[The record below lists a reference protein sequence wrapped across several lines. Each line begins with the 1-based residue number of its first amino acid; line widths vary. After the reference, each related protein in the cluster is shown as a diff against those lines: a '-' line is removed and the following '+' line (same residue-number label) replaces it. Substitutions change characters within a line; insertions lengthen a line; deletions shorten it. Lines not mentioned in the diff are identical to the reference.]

1 MIPGEALPQ
10 PATAYQFLESTALD
24 LSKLVLPTG
33 PVTVQFPDALNGTQ
47 GRCYVMTTW
56 GTATLSEGDWII
68 LYDIGLV
75 VTVTQAQFPLLYE
88 MRDDGAL
95 FGVDEGKPDMTRM
108 QARVQGD
115 MSPARLGQFDL
126 EALQDGPIPAV
137 YGEAIVNSLLPQPEV
152 VPVLKF
158 RVMSDGRSW
167 LPAFENYCTRH
178 RLDYSLVAESS
189 PLDSHDFRVVVNATG
204 REVVRFNVGDLIV
217 GYPSGRMELVGE
229 DAE

>member
-1 MIPGEALPQ
+1 MIPVEALPQ

-33 PVTVQFPDALNGTQ
+33 PVTVQFSDALNGTQ

-56 GTATLSEGDWII
+56 GTATLNEGDWII

-95 FGVDEGKPDMTRM
+95 FSLDAATPDVTVVRQRPMTMDDVDRHLSSLVAEKTGIVLD
-108 QARVQGD
+108 QG
-115 MSPARLGQFDL
+115 
-126 EALQDGPIPAV
+126 
-137 YGEAIVNSLLPQPEV
+137 LPQPEEA
-152 VPVLKF
+152 PVLKF
-158 RVMSDGRSW
+158 RGLSDGHSW
-167 LPAFENYCTRH
+167 LPLFEDYCTRH

-204 REVVRFNVGDLIV
+204 REVVRFNVGDLVV

>member
-1 MIPGEALPQ
+1 MEALPQ

-56 GTATLSEGDWII
+56 GTATLNEGDWII

-95 FGVDEGKPDMTRM
+95 FGFDAATPDVAVVRQRPMTTDDVDRHLSSLVAEKAGVSLD
-108 QARVQGD
+108 QG
-115 MSPARLGQFDL
+115 
-126 EALQDGPIPAV
+126 
-137 YGEAIVNSLLPQPEV
+137 LPQPEEA
-152 VPVLKF
+152 PVIKF
-158 RVMSDGRSW
+158 RVMSDGRAW
-167 LPAFENYCTRH
+167 FPAFEDYCSRH
-178 RLDYSLVAESS
+178 RLDFSVETGVVA
-189 PLDSHDFRVVVNATG
+189 SHDFRVVVNATG
-204 REVVRFNVGDLIV
+204 RDVVRFNVGDLVV